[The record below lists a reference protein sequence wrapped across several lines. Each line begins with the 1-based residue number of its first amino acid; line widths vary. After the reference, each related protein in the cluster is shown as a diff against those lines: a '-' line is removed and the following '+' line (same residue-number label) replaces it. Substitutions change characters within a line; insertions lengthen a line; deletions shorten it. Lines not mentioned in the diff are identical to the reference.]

1 MPAAAVAS
9 QQNYGVDPARR
20 EKVRHE
26 FRSSGKSLRSWASE
40 NGFNPKIVQA
50 VLNGNRRALRGQ
62 SHDIAVALGLKDGE
76 IAND

>member
-20 EKVRHE
+20 EQVRHE
-26 FRSSGKSLRSWASE
+26 FRASGRSLRSWSTE

-50 VLNGNRRALRGQ
+50 VLNGNRKALRGK
-62 SHDIAVALGLKDGE
+62 SHEIAVALGLKDVE
-76 IAND
+76 ATND